1 MTQIG
6 NNNINVEMQQM
17 VKRLQ
22 ENVHFLNNQ

>member
-1 MTQIG
+1 MTQVG